1 MGSLDQRAAPPASA
15 AMVQPLVKHKIVH
28 KKTTKFKRL
37 QCDRKVTVKESWR
50 RPKGIDCRHRRKFK
64 GTVPMPNIG
73 YGTDKRYKH
82 VLPCGFKE
90 LDMLMMH
97 NRTYAA
103 EIAHDVGA
111 RKRKE
116 IVERAKQLNVNVLN
130 GKARLRTE

>member
-1 MGSLDQRAAPPASA
+1 
-15 AMVQPLVKHKIVH
+15 
-28 KKTTKFKRL
+28 
-37 QCDRKVTVKESWR
+37 
-50 RPKGIDCRHRRKFK
+50 
-64 GTVPMPNIG
+64 MPNIG

-82 VLPCGFKE
+82 VLPCGFKKFVIHNVKE

-111 RKRKE
+111 RKCKE

-130 GKARLRTE
+130 GKARLRTEDDE

>member
-37 QCDRKVTVKESWR
+37 QSDRKVTVKESWR

-82 VLPCGFKE
+82 VLPCGFK
-90 LDMLMMH
+90 
-97 NRTYAA
+97 
-103 EIAHDVGA
+103 
-111 RKRKE
+111 KF
-116 IVERAKQLNVNVLN
+116 VERAKQLNVNVLN
-130 GKARLRTE
+130 GKARLRTEDDE

>member
-1 MGSLDQRAAPPASA
+1 MLTNRLPLSTRLARPVAAAARPP
-15 AMVQPLVKHKIVH
+15 H
-28 KKTTKFKRL
+28 L
-37 QCDRKVTVKESWR
+37 QESWR

-82 VLPCGFKE
+82 VLPCGFKKFVIHNVKE

-130 GKARLRTE
+130 GKARLRTEDDE